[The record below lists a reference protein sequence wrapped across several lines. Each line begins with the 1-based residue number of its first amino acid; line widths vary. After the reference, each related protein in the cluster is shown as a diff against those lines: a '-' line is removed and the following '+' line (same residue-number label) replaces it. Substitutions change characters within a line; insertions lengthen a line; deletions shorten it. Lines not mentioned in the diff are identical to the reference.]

1 MLSHRYLGGRSSSR
15 PAARDV
21 RDDPGRAPREAHTR
35 LGFCTPARASP
46 ARPPPQDLLRRAGP
60 VNRGAVRGRVQLD
73 GRRLLL
79 GHFGARKG
87 APNSEGGPSSFLPL
101 SCPAPA
107 SRGQVRAASPKAAFG
122 GRALRGPVRAKGPV
136 AVWGNPRPTCSV
148 HREPKGFPA
157 RAARQPGIPCR
168 SPSVNRSPGARTT
181 TLIQPQPGKVR
192 RRHCRVPSGSAQQS
206 QRRTG
211 GRGRVGGGLGTGE
224 ASPPQ
229 FQEAA
234 FSTRPPGS
242 APIASLTANE
252 STPRRQMTRKY
263 VTGRGA
269 RPWGRGPALAPQR
282 PLPPRDSQVDLPG
295 KEAVHPG
302 SHS

>member
-1 MLSHRYLGGRSSSR
+1 MLSAQGTEGLPRRRSS
-15 PAARDV
+15 AARD
-21 RDDPGRAPREAHTR
+21 
-35 LGFCTPARASP
+35 S
-46 ARPPPQDLLRRAGP
+46 
-60 VNRGAVRGRVQLD
+60 
-73 GRRLLL
+73 
-79 GHFGARKG
+79 
-87 APNSEGGPSSFLPL
+87 LPL
-101 SCPAPA
+101 SL
-107 SRGQVRAASPKAAFG
+107 SQ
-122 GRALRGPVRAKGPV
+122 PV
-136 AVWGNPRPTCSV
+136 
-148 HREPKGFPA
+148 
-157 RAARQPGIPCR
+157 
-168 SPSVNRSPGARTT
+168 PGARTT

-211 GRGRVGGGLGTGE
+211 GRGGVGGGLGTGE

-295 KEAVHPG
+295 KVVHPG

>member
-1 MLSHRYLGGRSSSR
+1 MTERVGKGVGMGHRYSLGAPTGLSQEHNQCLVTDTSAAGSSSR

-21 RDDPGRAPREAHTR
+21 RDDPSRAPREAHTR

-46 ARPPPQDLLRRAGP
+46 PRPRPQDLLRRAGP

-79 GHFGARKG
+79 GHFGPRKG

-107 SRGQVRAASPKAAFG
+107 SRGQVRAASPDAAFG
-122 GRALRGPVRAKGPV
+122 GRALRGPVRAKEPV
-136 AVWGNPRPTCSV
+136 AVWGNPRPTCSM

-157 RAARQPGIPCR
+157 GAAQQPGIPSR

-181 TLIQPQPGKVR
+181 TLLQPQPGKVR

-206 QRRTG
+206 QRGTG
-211 GRGRVGGGLGTGE
+211 GRGRAGGRAGDRGSL
-224 ASPPQ
+224 APPI
-229 FQEAA
+229 
-234 FSTRPPGS
+234 PGGCVFH
-242 APIASLTANE
+242 
-252 STPRRQMTRKY
+252 TPTW
-263 VTGRGA
+263 A
-269 RPWGRGPALAPQR
+269 RPYCPSQPMRERLGGR
-282 PLPPRDSQVDLPG
+282 
-295 KEAVHPG
+295 
-302 SHS
+302 